1 MHVTLSDRIN
11 PRCKYNAALL
21 LSSVYCVS
29 LNKLQV
35 VFFFLFFFLSLF
47 FFPQKEK
54 KTKPCAPHELSF
66 VMGNPFGSVAL
77 LKNGCLSPS
86 ESLLLCKWAWGG
98 KEWNCWHSY
107 WVVVQNVSKTMR
119 CAQWDSSFYPNAKR
133 DEEQTLPS
141 SVLSI
146 CAFYALHKRL
156 RCVYSDLVRDN
167 LWTSFLSKLEIA
179 LKPCGYFFNQTEQ
192 SHALTSSVLGH
203 SKFVWLSALT
213 LQYNGSSHNPKKLC
227 ELPIAEFIK
236 LSHRSNISLYSPYL

>member
-1 MHVTLSDRIN
+1 MWHCQTGLILGVNIMQL
-11 PRCKYNAALL
+11 CYWALCIAFRWTNCRWF
-21 LSSVYCVS
+21 S
-29 LNKLQV
+29 
-35 VFFFLFFFLSLF
+35 FFFFFSFLFF

-179 LKPCGYFFNQTEQ
+179 LKPCGYFFNQTERTEPR
-192 SHALTSSVLGH
+192 SH
-203 SKFVWLSALT
+203 
-213 LQYNGSSHNPKKLC
+213 LQCSGT
-227 ELPIAEFIK
+227 
-236 LSHRSNISLYSPYL
+236 

>member
-1 MHVTLSDRIN
+1 MWHCQTGLILSVNIMQL
-11 PRCKYNAALL
+11 CYWALCIAFRWTNCRWF
-21 LSSVYCVS
+21 S
-29 LNKLQV
+29 
-35 VFFFLFFFLSLF
+35 FFFFFFLSLF
-47 FFPQKEK
+47 FFSSKRKEN
-54 KTKPCAPHELSF
+54 KTVCTSWIVFCDGKSIWFCCS
-66 VMGNPFGSVAL
+66 S
-77 LKNGCLSPS
+77 KNGCLSPS

-119 CAQWDSSFYPNAKR
+119 CAEWDSSFYPNAKR

-179 LKPCGYFFNQTEQ
+179 LKPCRYFFNQTERTEPR
-192 SHALTSSVLGH
+192 SH
-203 SKFVWLSALT
+203 
-213 LQYNGSSHNPKKLC
+213 LQCSGT
-227 ELPIAEFIK
+227 
-236 LSHRSNISLYSPYL
+236 